1 MPFEVGDKVVYP
13 HHGAATIERLEKVS
27 DPLGVR
33 RDYLVLRLAY
43 GELTLK
49 VPADNAA
56 EIGLRD
62 VINDEEVEEV
72 FAVLRKR
79 EARMPTNWSRR
90 FKNHVEK
97 LKSGDIYQVAEVV
110 RNLTIRERDKGLSA
124 GEKRMLGKARQIL
137 VSELT
142 FALNVDEDT
151 AEMKLD
157 EVLGKTGGV
166 PTPKPIPD
174 RKPLIDPTTPKRAVV
189 RKPKEAAAPA
199 KKAPAKK
206 APAKTAAKAPK
217 AETAEKA
224 PAVAAP
230 AKKAAA
236 KTVAKVAEKKAPAKA
251 VAKKAPAKKAAAKKA

>member
-13 HHGAATIERLEKVS
+13 HHGAATIERREKVVAF
-27 DPLGVR
+27 GEK

-142 FALNVDEDT
+142 FALDVDEDQ
-151 AEMKLD
+151 AEITLD
-157 EVLGKTGGV
+157 EVLGKTGGT
-166 PTPKPIPD
+166 PAPKPIPD
-174 RKPLIDPTTPKRAVV
+174 RKPMVDPTIPKKAKAPAKKAVP
-189 RKPKEAAAPA
+189 KPAAAEKAPPKKAVAPKAEAPKAEKAEKAAKAPA

-206 APAKTAAKAPK
+206 AAPK
-217 AETAEKA
+217 AEAAE
-224 PAVAAP
+224 
-230 AKKAAA
+230 
-236 KTVAKVAEKKAPAKA
+236 
-251 VAKKAPAKKAAAKKA
+251 KAPAKKAAAKKAPAKKAATK